1 VTPSTTSGCV
11 RTTTVDGY
19 SMGWPVL
26 VAKDGGFD
34 RAQLSHDVSL
44 FQLNAK
50 YAPVVPVEQ
59 LTRALVHAGRDR
71 AAGRLQ

>member
-1 VTPSTTSGCV
+1 
-11 RTTTVDGY
+11 
-19 SMGWPVL
+19 MGWPVL
-26 VAKDGGFD
+26 VAEDGGSG